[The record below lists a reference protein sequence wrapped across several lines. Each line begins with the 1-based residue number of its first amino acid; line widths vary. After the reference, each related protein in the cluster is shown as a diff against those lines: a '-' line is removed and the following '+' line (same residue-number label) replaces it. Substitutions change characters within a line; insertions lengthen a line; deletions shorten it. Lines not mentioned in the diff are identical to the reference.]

1 MSRDMGLS
9 GQSRGHSGRFYRLN
23 CSPGEAPLVDSLLQ
37 AEGFESST
45 VPFSRL
51 GRVLEHGPRPLGSS
65 LAAFFG
71 LIYIQDKSSFLPGL
85 CLAPEPGE
93 AVLDMCASPGSKTGV
108 LSQLVGPRGGV
119 VANEPNTSRLQTLR
133 RNVQVLNLV
142 NAACS
147 KVSGQDIPDIGP
159 GRFHILCD
167 VPCSG
172 WGTVDRHPKVKS
184 MWTAERIGP
193 LLELQQQILDRAAE
207 ILQPGSRLLYST
219 CTTNVLEN
227 EDQVLR
233 VLGNRGLILEPLTAP
248 EGIAIQPL
256 ERPEAAGCLRVD
268 GPGSGGQ
275 SFFLGCLRRPGD
287 GTQPEAQQDRNQG
300 LCLPESLGPGLEG
313 RSQSLLD
320 SPACWENLPPGRLHL
335 HRDQVVFLPAVLE
348 DLFAPALK
356 MTGFPLGRMKKGRF
370 SLSQRART
378 LIPAQGGQ
386 DGLDLEDARTLQ
398 RLVQGQSLQVGPKG
412 KLVPLFWRGLAL
424 GWLSVK
430 GRRGL
435 WTDRG

>member
-1 MSRDMGLS
+1 MSPDKRLKD
-9 GQSRGHSGRFYRLN
+9 QSLGPAGRFYRLN
-23 CSPGEAPLVDSLLQ
+23 CTQGEAPLVDSLLQ
-37 AEGFESST
+37 AEGFASST
-45 VPFSRL
+45 VPFSRH

-85 CLAPEPGE
+85 CLDPEPGD

-119 VANEPNTSRLQTLR
+119 VANEPNRTRLQTLQ
-133 RNVQVLNLV
+133 RNVQVLNLI
-142 NAACS
+142 NAACTRY
-147 KVSGQDIPDIGP
+147 SGQDIPGIGS

-184 MWTAERIGP
+184 MWTIDRIGP
-193 LLELQQQILDRAAE
+193 LLELQQQILDRAAAV
-207 ILQPGSRLLYST
+207 LQPGNRLLYST

-227 EDQVLR
+227 EDQILSIR
-233 VLGNRGLILEPLTAP
+233 DRHGLALEPLAVP
-248 EGIAIQPL
+248 EGIATQPL
-256 ERPEAAGCLRVD
+256 ERREAAGCVRVD
-268 GPGSGGQ
+268 GPRSGGQ
-275 SFFLGCLRRPGD
+275 SFFLGCLRRPGHWS
-287 GTQPEAQQDRNQG
+287 QPEAQQDRNQG
-300 LCLPESLGPGLEG
+300 FCFDESLGPGLEG
-313 RSQSLLD
+313 RGQSLQD
-320 SPACWENLPPGRLHL
+320 SPACWETLPPGRLHVI
-335 HRDQVVFLPAVLE
+335 RDQVFFLPAVLE
-348 DLFAPALK
+348 DVFSPALK
-356 MTGFPLGRMKKGRF
+356 MTGFPVGRMKKGRF

-378 LIPAQGGQ
+378 LVPAQGDQG
-386 DGLDLEDARTLQ
+386 GLDLEDVRTLQ
-398 RLVQGQSLQVGPKG
+398 GLVQGQSLRVRHAG
-412 KLVPLFWRGLAL
+412 KLVPLYWRGLAL